1 MGFWDMMRDMDQDE
15 VLEQHAGDLDALKHE
30 VLRQRACIDLANLMG
45 RYQYLHTGGQMD
57 VIGRELFASELPDAR
72 CEYGPL
78 GVFGPE
84 KSVAF
89 FDAMAALFTQ
99 GKDRCAPGLLEL
111 HQITT
116 PVIEVAGDLKTA
128 KGMWMSTGAI
138 LMLHDTDSETG
149 RSFTWDSGKY
159 AVDFINLDGTWKIW
173 HLHVCDLWRT
183 GFDCDPV
190 ASAGTLD
197 PGTTQ
202 EMIDQW
208 NARAAAGETVLPHGM
223 PIIPD
228 GPTTFHYAYAAD
240 SSAPRQPRPPEPYHT
255 FADTFAY

>member
-1 MGFWDMMRDMDQDE
+1 MEQHT
-15 VLEQHAGDLDALKHE
+15 LEQL
-30 VLRQRACIDLANLMG
+30 VLRQQAYIDLANLMG
-45 RYQYLHTGGQMD
+45 RYQYLHTGGQMN
-57 VIGRELFASELPDAR
+57 VIGRELFAYELPDAR

-84 KSVAF
+84 KSLAF
-89 FDAMAALFTQ
+89 FDAMTAAFTEGQ
-99 GKDRCAPGLLEL
+99 GHCTPGLLEL

-116 PVIEVAGDLKTA
+116 PVIQVAGDLKTA

-138 LMLHDTDSETG
+138 LMLHDADSETG

-159 AVDFINLDGTWKIW
+159 AVDFINLNGVWKIW

-183 GFDCDPV
+183 DFEHDPV
-190 ASAGTLD
+190 ANAGTLD

-202 EMIDQW
+202 AMIDDW
-208 NARAAAGETVLPHGM
+208 NRRAAAGEDVRPHGM
-223 PIIPD
+223 PVIPD

-240 SSAPRQPRPPEPYHT
+240 SIAPQEPRPPEPYET
-255 FADTFAY
+255 FADTFSY